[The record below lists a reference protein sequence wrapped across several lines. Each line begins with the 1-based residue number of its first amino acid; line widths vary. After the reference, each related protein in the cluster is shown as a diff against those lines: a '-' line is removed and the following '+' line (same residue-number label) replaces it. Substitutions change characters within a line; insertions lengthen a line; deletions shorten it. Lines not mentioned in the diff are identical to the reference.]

1 MLTVLLAIVIIVI
14 IAKELNKVK
23 GEKKSRDAVRA
34 DLSIIEL
41 NACKLREDLYSRGN
55 TDYDTVN
62 RLYQIET
69 LAKGLQ
75 ASFNA
80 GIEAKKK

>member
-1 MLTVLLAIVIIVI
+1 MFTVLVAIVIIVI
-14 IAKELNKVK
+14 VAKNMKEVK
-23 GEKKSRDAVRA
+23 SEKKTRDAVRA

-41 NACKLREDLYSRGN
+41 NACQLRENLYNKGGA
-55 TDYDTVN
+55 DFDTVN

-75 ASFNA
+75 TSFNA
-80 GIEAKKK
+80 GIEARKK

>member
-1 MLTVLLAIVIIVI
+1 MLTVIVLLIVAGILY
-14 IAKELNKVK
+14 KEFSKVRD
-23 GEKKSRDAVRA
+23 EKSRDAVRA

-41 NACKLREDLYSRGN
+41 NACKLREDLYNKGN
-55 TDYDTVN
+55 ADYDTVN

-75 ASFNA
+75 TGLIGTEIA
-80 GIEAKKK
+80 AKNK